1 MNNNNEQEKQR
12 LWKIYMIFMGVM
24 VGGGTLILTSQWVWG
39 TIQNA
44 MRENDRKT
52 ALQNSIATTPSQSQ
66 LQPTPLQPKP
76 SREDTPSP
84 TPSAPASPQYINT
97 GQKQKAAKEIV
108 VSVYS
113 LLSQKDF
120 GKAITLYS
128 PSLANQ
134 FDSTFFNQFQRV
146 TVDELTIISA
156 NDNSITFQGL
166 NTYIWKDGS
175 SQQEK
180 RSFVVSLADS
190 SPKIVASEFI
200 EVVKIR

>member
-1 MNNNNEQEKQR
+1 MSEQQEKQR
-12 LWKIYMIFMGVM
+12 LWKLYMIFMGVM
-24 VGGGTLILTSQWVWG
+24 IGGGAFILTSQWVWG

-52 ALQNSIATTPSQSQ
+52 ALPNSIATTPSQSQ
-66 LQPTPLQPKP
+66 LQPSPLQPNP

-84 TPSAPASPQYINT
+84 TPSAPASPQYTNPIQR
-97 GQKQKAAKEIV
+97 QKQARETII
-108 VSVYS
+108 SLYS
-113 LLSQKDF
+113 LISEKNF
-120 GKAITLYS
+120 GKAVALYS
-128 PSLANQ
+128 PNLANQ

-146 TVDELTIISA
+146 TVDELAIISD
-156 NDNSITFQGL
+156 NENSIAFQGL

-175 SQQEK
+175 SQQER

-200 EVVKIR
+200 DVVKIR

>member
-1 MNNNNEQEKQR
+1 MIMSNESEKQR
-12 LWKIYMIFMGVM
+12 LWKLYMIFMGVM
-24 VGGGTLILTSQWVWG
+24 VGGGALILTSQWVWG
-39 TIQNA
+39 TIQNV

-66 LQPTPLQPKP
+66 PIPLQPRP
-76 SREDTPSP
+76 SREDTPSPTP
-84 TPSAPASPQYINT
+84 TPSAPASPQYINPIQR
-97 GQKQKAAKEIV
+97 QKEARETII
-108 VSVYS
+108 SLYS
-113 LLSQKDF
+113 LISQKDF

-128 PSLANQ
+128 PNLANQ

-146 TVDELTIISA
+146 TIDELAIISTTEK
-156 NDNSITFQGL
+156 SITFQGL
-166 NTYIWKDGS
+166 NTYFWKDNS

-200 EVVKIR
+200 EIVRIR

>member
-12 LWKIYMIFMGVM
+12 LWKLYMIFMGVM
-24 VGGGTLILTSQWVWG
+24 VGGGALILTSQWVWG

-44 MRENDRKT
+44 MHENDRKT
-52 ALQNSIATTPSQSQ
+52 ALQNSIATTPFQSQ
-66 LQPTPLQPKP
+66 LQPSPLQPRP

-84 TPSAPASPQYINT
+84 TPSAPASPQYTNPIQR
-97 GQKQKAAKEIV
+97 QKQARETII
-108 VSVYS
+108 SLYS
-113 LLSQKDF
+113 LISEKNF
-120 GKAITLYS
+120 GKAVALYS
-128 PSLANQ
+128 PNLANQ

-146 TVDELTIISA
+146 TVDELAIISA
-156 NDNSITFQGL
+156 NENSIAFQGL

-175 SQQEK
+175 SQQER

-200 EVVKIR
+200 DVVKIR